1 MSRVSR
7 VLVRIIARM
16 RTTPV
21 RIAVSQSEA
30 AEMVGLSLRTL
41 QNFIRS
47 KQIPV
52 RKIGRRTLVEVSA
65 LEVFVSTD
73 RSSSIARVPSQSI
86 SI

>member
-1 MSRVSR
+1 
-7 VLVRIIARM
+7 
-16 RTTPV
+16 
-21 RIAVSQSEA
+21 
-30 AEMVGLSLRTL
+30 MVGLSLRTL

>member
-7 VLVRIIARM
+7 VSVRILARM
-16 RTTPV
+16 KTIPI

-30 AEMVGLSLRTL
+30 AYMLGLSLRTL
-41 QNFIRS
+41 QNYIRS
-47 KQIPV
+47 KEIPV

-65 LEVFVSTD
+65 LEIFVSSD

-86 SI
+86 ST